1 MLALSST
8 AAFRNPAAPKLLLG
22 NVYFLHPHQRV
33 LLFLEYLDAV
43 SVTRTKR
50 RDSLDQT

>member
-22 NVYFLHPHQRV
+22 NVYFYTHISAFFY
-33 LLFLEYLDAV
+33 LLNLDAV
-43 SVTRTKR
+43 TVTRTKC